1 MLCVLTVLEK
11 KGETKLYHTY
21 GSTYVRKLQTETAHL
36 TLPITYF
43 SLRAKCWLRGG
54 VGGQF
59 YRYVLWSILIY
70 SVRIKRKVT
79 PWTFIWKGDKQTI
92 KLLRVCPHFLKKKY
106 KSLFEFWCAEF
117 TCDYG
122 DHSTSEVVSNK
133 FDLFHVANVSAQVR
147 VGITANAYTKTNQW
161 KFHCSSKQMPMLTL
175 SISL

>member
-92 KLLRVCPHFLKKKY
+92 KLLRVCQHFLEQKY

-117 TCDYG
+117 TCD
-122 DHSTSEVVSNK
+122 SMLVLKLE
-133 FDLFHVANVSAQVR
+133 LALL
-147 VGITANAYTKTNQW
+147 
-161 KFHCSSKQMPMLTL
+161 LTL
-175 SISL
+175 TLKLINGNFTVHQNRCLC